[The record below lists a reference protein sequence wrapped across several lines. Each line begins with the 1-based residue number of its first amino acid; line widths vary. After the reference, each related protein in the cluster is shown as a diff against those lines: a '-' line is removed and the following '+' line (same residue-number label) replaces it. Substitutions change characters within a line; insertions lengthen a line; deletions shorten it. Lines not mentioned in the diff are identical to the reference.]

1 MDTASIMSV
10 GFERNRW
17 LGARVAVIAANVAN
31 ADTPGYKARDIAP
44 FGATMSAVRI
54 EQARTRPT
62 HLALD
67 DGRNGAFDTA
77 PRTAA
82 TSKHSGNAVSLET
95 EMASLGDARSEQAK
109 VAGILGAFHRML
121 LASAKG

>member
-1 MDTASIMSV
+1 METASIMSV

-31 ADTPGYKARDIAP
+31 ADTPGYKARDVAP
-44 FGATMSAVRI
+44 FGETMSATRI
-54 EQARTRPT
+54 EQARTRPA

-67 DGRNGAFDTA
+67 DGRGRAFETVTRPATA
-77 PRTAA
+77 
-82 TSKHSGNAVSLET
+82 SKHSGNAVSLET

-109 VAGILGAFHRML
+109 AAGILGAFHRML

>member
-1 MDTASIMSV
+1 METASIMSV

-44 FGATMSAVRI
+44 FGAAMSAVSI

-67 DGRNGAFDTA
+67 DGRNRAFDTA
-77 PRTAA
+77 PRAA
-82 TSKHSGNAVSLET
+82 AASKHSGNAVSLET